1 MKWNCPLCR
10 AKAPTSDE
18 EAVKYIRPWVKKK
31 KAWAQTLMGAMYRN
45 GEGVKQSYEMARRL
59 YEQAAQQGDV
69 DAMIGLG
76 IMYYNGEGVEQSYER
91 SKEYFEHAAHLGDA
105 DAQYTL
111 GNMYEK
117 GQGVEKDIAKARE
130 WWRKAAAQEEKYAIK
145 YLKLINS

>member
-1 MKWNCPLCR
+1 
-10 AKAPTSDE
+10 
-18 EAVKYIRPWVKKK
+18 
-31 KAWAQTLMGAMYRN
+31 
-45 GEGVKQSYEMARRL
+45 MARRL
-59 YEQAAQQGDV
+59 FEQAAQQGDV
-69 DAMIGLG
+69 DAMYSLAA
-76 IMYYNGEGVEQSYER
+76 MYYNGEGVEQSYER